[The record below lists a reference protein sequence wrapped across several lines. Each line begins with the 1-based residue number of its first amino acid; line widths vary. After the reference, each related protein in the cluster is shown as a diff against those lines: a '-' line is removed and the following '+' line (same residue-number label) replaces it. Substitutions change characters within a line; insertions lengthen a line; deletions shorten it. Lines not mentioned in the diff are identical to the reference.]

1 VNLDLPSTSN
11 ITSRLSGLERRCF
24 MESIKPEEIVKILVS
39 HGTTVT
45 LEEAK
50 IILDFT
56 WQLADMAL
64 DQYLKI

>member
-1 VNLDLPSTSN
+1 M
-11 ITSRLSGLERRCF
+11 ER
-24 MESIKPEEIVKILVS
+24 IKPEEIVKILVS

-50 IILDFT
+50 SILDFT

-64 DQYLKI
+64 DQYLKL